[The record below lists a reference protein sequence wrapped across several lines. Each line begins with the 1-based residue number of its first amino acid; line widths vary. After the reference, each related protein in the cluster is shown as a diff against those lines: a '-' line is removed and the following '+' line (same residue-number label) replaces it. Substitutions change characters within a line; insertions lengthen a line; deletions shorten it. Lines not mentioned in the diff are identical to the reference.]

1 VEPKRGFTLKRK
13 RKLMIVDDEIDVVR
27 VLKIY
32 LEKKGFQVDTFTDAN
47 MALRHFRNEFS
58 TFNAH
63 PLT

>member
-32 LEKKGFQVDTFTDAN
+32 LEKK
-47 MALRHFRNEFS
+47 RIS
-58 TFNAH
+58 S
-63 PLT
+63 